1 MTRFIIDDCFKTLF
15 KLIRL
20 MYKIRAKITNFTST
34 FIYFVF
40 TQLTTLQ
47 VFTII
52 FYSVFA
58 YFTTTFPTNTL
69 SYIMFIK

>member
-15 KLIRL
+15 KLIQ

-40 TQLTTLQ
+40 TQLTTFAV

-52 FYSVFA
+52 FYSIVS
-58 YFTTTFPTNTL
+58 YFHYHHFRQIL
-69 SYIMFIK
+69 FRIHV